1 VSLQELR
8 NRLQRRRDEL
18 RRMRL
23 TVLAGGSSSEREVSL
38 VSGRGVARAL
48 VTEGYAV
55 ELVNVARDNLSYAT
69 ELPNSTAAGSLSE
82 SSTGAA
88 TQTSLSTPASGGVVQ
103 YLRQTQLVFTTMH
116 GTRGEDGVWQ
126 GMLELLGVPYVSAD
140 VRGSALAM
148 DKLVSKRLFA
158 QLGIPTPRYWV
169 ERPQRSCRA
178 EVPAAIQ
185 HLVAKPV
192 AQVSSVGIVM
202 IENTDA
208 GWVAVAQLVAE
219 FGTMLI
225 EERIAGRELTA
236 GIIGHANEA
245 VSLPLVEIK
254 PLNRQFYDYTAKYIK
269 GETEYICPAPVSEEM
284 AQVIQQHALLIYEE
298 FGLAPYA
305 RVDCILDRLGT
316 PWFLEANTLPGF
328 TPLSLV
334 PQAAAAAG
342 IAFGELLELLMLV
355 AVERW
360 ETARRSEAR

>member
-1 VSLQELR
+1 L
-8 NRLQRRRDEL
+8 
-18 RRMRL
+18 RL

-38 VSGRGVARAL
+38 VSGRAVARAL
-48 VTEGYAV
+48 ADEG
-55 ELVNVARDNLSYAT
+55 YAT
-69 ELPNSTAAGSLSE
+69 ELVTVGQDDLSYAAELQQPAAARRLDSSGSE
-82 SSTGAA
+82 SAA
-88 TQTSLSTPASGGVVQ
+88 EQAALARDESSGVVQ

-126 GMLELLGVPYVSAD
+126 GVLELTGVPYVSAD

-148 DKLVSKRLFA
+148 DKLVSKRLFQ

-169 ERPQRSCRA
+169 ERRRQTCRG
-178 EVPAAIQ
+178 EVPAEIR

-192 AQVSSVGIVM
+192 AQGSSVGIEM
-202 IENTDA
+202 IDNDGD
-208 GWVAVAQLVAE
+208 GWTAVEKLVKE

-236 GIIGHANEA
+236 AIIGPGGEA

-254 PLNRQFYDYTAKYIK
+254 PLKRGFYDYTAKYIK
-269 GETEYICPAPVSEEM
+269 GETEYLCPAPVSEET
-284 AQVIQQHALLIYEE
+284 AELVHRHARTIYDE

-305 RVDCILDRLGT
+305 RIDCILDSLGT

-342 IAFGELLELLMLV
+342 IGFGELLEMLMLV
-355 AVERW
+355 ALERW
-360 ETARRSEAR
+360 EAANRSEPS